1 METTRDDILNA
12 AQKLSQADRLIIANQ
27 ILETLESELPGADLE
42 SSDLLIRLEQ
52 RSGQWEQ
59 SLSWEQLQQQL
70 EINE

>member
-52 RSGQWEQ
+52 RSGQWKQ